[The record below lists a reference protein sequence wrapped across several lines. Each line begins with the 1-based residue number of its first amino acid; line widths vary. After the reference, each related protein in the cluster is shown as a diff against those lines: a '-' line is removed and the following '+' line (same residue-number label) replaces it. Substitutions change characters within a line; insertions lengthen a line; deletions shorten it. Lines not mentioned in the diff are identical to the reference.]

1 MSHTG
6 RNTRFAAIPS
16 HAARLSPPE
25 RRRQPIAI
33 YHCTIKIIKRSEG
46 RSAVAAAAYR
56 SGQKLTNEWD
66 GQTHDYTHKGGIVH
80 SEILLP
86 AHAPP
91 AFQDRAT
98 LWNSVEEIEKS
109 GKAQLAREIE
119 IALPVELDRAT
130 QLALVR
136 AYVKDN
142 FVAAGMCADFA
153 LHDKG
158 DGNPHA
164 HIMLTMRPLTPG
176 GEWGAK
182 CCKEYDLDP
191 RGQRIPDGK
200 GGWKNHRAD
209 TTDWNEKDK
218 AEQWRAAWAEYANRA
233 LEQTGRPE
241 RIDHRSYKRQGK
253 EQLPTV
259 HMGVAATRMEQRG
272 ISTDKGNVN
281 RQIAAD
287 NKLLKEIKARM
298 TRLYNWTKEQ
308 AAKPQGKES
317 VMAQLWQ
324 ARQEMSQPATRYG
337 KVKALKESAALFN
350 FLQANGITSMQQLY
364 EKVEAMN
371 AGYYDLRGDIRTTER
386 RLAALTERLEMWAQY
401 EQHKGTRRQLD
412 SLKPGKRDKFA
423 ERHGAELALFESAAR
438 FLNGLKV
445 TGEAVTPKQWRAE
458 ADTLTAKKDALYSQ
472 MRAMR
477 EEVKAVEQL
486 RKAAEQLAKSE
497 QPKKELENDR

>member
-1 MSHTG
+1 M
-6 RNTRFAAIPS
+6 
-16 HAARLSPPE
+16 RLFRSMRPDYPPPE
-25 RRRQPIAI
+25 RRRATIAI

-66 GQTHDYTHKGGIVH
+66 GQTHDYTHKGGVIH

-91 AFQDRAT
+91 AFQDRST

-109 GKAQLAREIE
+109 GKAQLA
-119 IALPVELDRAT
+119 
-130 QLALVR
+130 LVR
-136 AYVKDN
+136 AYVRDN

-176 GEWGAK
+176 GAWGAK
-182 CCKEYDLDP
+182 CRKEYDLDE

-209 TTDWNEKDK
+209 TTDWNDKDK

-259 HMGVAATRMEQRG
+259 HMGVTATRMERRG

-281 RQIAAD
+281 RQITAD

-308 AAKPQGKES
+308 AATPQGKES

-324 ARQEMSQPATRYG
+324 ARQEISQPATRYG
-337 KVKALKESAALFN
+337 KVKALKENAALFN
-350 FLQANGITSMQQLY
+350 FLQQNGITSMRELH
-364 EKVEAMN
+364 EKVAAMN
-371 AGYYDLRGDIRTTER
+371 ASYYDLRGDIRTTER

-412 SLKPGKRDKFA
+412 GLKPGKREKFA
-423 ERHGAELALFESAAR
+423 ERHGAELALFESAAQ
-438 FLNGLKV
+438 FFKDLKAS
-445 TGEAVTPKQWRAE
+445 GEAVTPKQWRAE
-458 ADTLTAKKDALYSQ
+458 ADTLTAKKDALYNQ

-486 RKAAEQLAKSE
+486 RKAAEQLSKAE
-497 QPKKELENDR
+497 QSKRKEFDR